1 MIGKILRMLV
11 NTLTANDKYSLLNR
25 DNLTQPIQMQLSQKH
40 ELFQIFFSQLF
51 KSSLNF
57 EYFQKKK
64 MILIADSFWKLQTPK
79 NVVRSTTKISR
90 FWGPF
95 EKQDGKRTQKLF
107 KFEWQH
113 LYHIYLS
120 LRRQVRRRKPLL
132 VIWKILGLFVNTV
145 TTNDRYSLLNTDN

>member
-95 EKQDGKRTQKLF
+95 EKQDGKRTQKLL